1 MPPMP
6 AQPFSGTDVAAMV
19 LGVLAA
25 LYAALW
31 IRDRERGMAW
41 LALSFALASAWYA
54 ASELHMPTGPRIEEG
69 QFGWALVI
77 LSASMTMTIGVMQYL
92 APLNRVR
99 KLVLGVLLLPG
110 VVLFGLFV
118 LGVPMLRSVANG
130 AALLGYLGSS
140 MMAFRTARQEPG
152 AGHGFIGAALLAVP
166 GCLILLLSLHAEIR
180 LLRYWGV
187 LPVLFFGL
195 TLLTVSLLRRR
206 RALEVEVER
215 RAIAEAQL
223 MRLNATL
230 EQRVA
235 DRTADLQQLVGGL
248 ESFNRSVS
256 HDLRGP
262 LGGIEGLAQLA
273 LDGLHQGDTSVAK
286 KALPAI
292 AAQAQTSHRLVDALL
307 QLARVSDATL
317 HRASVDLPALVQ
329 EVVTEISLA
338 VPPDG
343 LPVIEVGSLP
353 GAQGD
358 ADLLR
363 PVLRNLIG
371 NAIKFSRET
380 AAAKVSVSGST
391 TADEVVV
398 CVRDNGVG
406 FEAQAATRLFQ
417 PFRRLHDGRFEGSGV
432 GLSIVR
438 RAVERHG
445 GRVWAESEP
454 GKGAAFYFSLP
465 REA

>member
-1 MPPMP
+1 MPV
-6 AQPFSGTDVAAMV
+6 QPFSGTDMAAMV

-31 IRDRERGMAW
+31 IRDREHGMAW

-54 ASELHMPTGPRIEEG
+54 ASELHMPTGPRIEQG

-92 APLNRVR
+92 GPLTRPR
-99 KLVLGVLLLPG
+99 RLVLGVLLLPG
-110 VVLFGLFV
+110 VLLFALFV
-118 LGVPMLRSVANG
+118 LSVPVLRWAANG
-130 AALLGYLGSS
+130 AALLGYLGTSA
-140 MMAFRTARQEPG
+140 MAFRTARSEPG
-152 AGHGFIGAALLAVP
+152 AGHGFIGTALLAIP
-166 GCLILLLSLHAEIR
+166 GCFILLLSMHAEIR

-206 RALEVEVER
+206 RALEWEVER
-215 RAIAEAQL
+215 RAIAEKQL
-223 MRLNATL
+223 TRLNATL

-235 DRTADLQQLVGGL
+235 ERTADLQQLVGGL

-273 LDGLHQGDTSVAK
+273 LDGLAQGDATVAQR
-286 KALPAI
+286 ALPAI

-317 HRASVDLPALVQ
+317 RRASVDLAALVQ
-329 EVVTEISLA
+329 EVVGELSQAT
-338 VPPDG
+338 PGDG
-343 LPVIEVGSLP
+343 LPAIEVGALP
-353 GAQGD
+353 AARGD

-380 AAAKVSVSGST
+380 PDAKVTIHGST
-391 TADEVVV
+391 TTEEVVV
-398 CVRDNGVG
+398 SVRDNGVG
-406 FEAQAATRLFQ
+406 FEPQAASRLFQ
-417 PFRRLHDGRFEGSGV
+417 PFRRLHEGRFEGSGV

-454 GKGAAFYFSLP
+454 GQGAAFYFSLP
-465 REA
+465 R